1 MLCKHIMPCKLS
13 IGGFLGLFATWNN
26 GMRQMAKHKWGAAWN
41 APQADAPAASG
52 PQDVKNGRF
61 RDIGVLRGPGG
72 HIEDR
77 VTVRV
82 AMEREVWDRL
92 AQAADMRGTS
102 AAEIIRV
109 LVAEWLDEVKE

>member
-1 MLCKHIMPCKLS
+1 
-13 IGGFLGLFATWNN
+13 
-26 GMRQMAKHKWGAAWN
+26 MAKLVEVFDGPDGKFECFDGNLGDPIAHDPAWIC
-41 APQADAPAASG
+41 AYT
-52 PQDVKNGRF
+52 DVKNDRF

-77 VTVRV
+77 VTARV
-82 AMEREVWDRL
+82 AMEREVWNRL

-109 LVAEWLDEVKE
+109 LVTEWLDEVKA